1 MTSSSPTL
9 RTATPEDIPA
19 ISALMAASVRSEFP
33 GLHTAR
39 QTESAASY
47 IARVDPVLVG
57 DGTYFV
63 HEANGTLVACGGWSR
78 RAKLFA
84 DGQAAADD
92 LRLLDPAT
100 EPARIRAMFTHG
112 DWTRRGLARAILQA
126 GERAAA
132 EAGFRSL
139 ILMATLPGVPFYRS
153 YGFTEVDHRD
163 LVMPDG
169 VSTAGVLMTRP
180 IPGDA

>member
-1 MTSSSPTL
+1 MTSSSPLL
-9 RTATPEDIPA
+9 RLATPGDVPA
-19 ISALMAASVRSEFP
+19 IATLMAASVRSEFP
-33 GLHTAR
+33 RLHTAR
-39 QTESAASY
+39 QTESAATY
-47 IARVDPVLVG
+47 ISRVDPVLVQ

-63 HEANGTLVACGGWSR
+63 HEANSTVVACGGWSR

-84 DGQAAADD
+84 DGAAADDD

-126 GERAAA
+126 SERAAA
-132 EAGFRSL
+132 EAGFHSL
-139 ILMATLPGVPFYRS
+139 ILMATLPGVPLYRA
-153 YGFTEVDHRD
+153 YGFTEIDRRD

-169 VSTAGVLMTRP
+169 VSTAGVLMTRA
-180 IPGDA
+180 IQIA